1 VKLDLTPTICVLSL
15 IAAFCCEAASLT
27 PITLNCDK
35 LKSSALTNSE
45 RRIEITAQGF
55 SVLPPQGE
63 GWCYRLTGSQG
74 ISFYKVSRYGKVFEP
89 PRSRAAIAVMHTFSA
104 VAMSLKGFRDFGPNI
119 QSPSE
124 MQAAVDL
131 LIREHVFAQILMGVI
146 TSEHSF
152 YLVKSDI
159 ETDSYS
165 SASCVRFQAR
175 IEERGNSQAS
185 GLVFIL
191 NLAHN
196 IICRHPTGPEI
207 GLIWVGLVERY
218 AQGDQAGVDT
228 LKEEYEPFVQSLQFI
243 PPR

>member
-1 VKLDLTPTICVLSL
+1 MKSYLTPAACVLSL

-35 LKSSALTNSE
+35 LKSSALTNSA
-45 RRIEITAQGF
+45 RRIEITTQGF

-63 GWCYRLTGSQG
+63 AWCYRLMASQG

-89 PRSRAAIAVMHTFSA
+89 PRSRAAIAAMHMFSA

-131 LIREHVFAQILMGVI
+131 LIRDHLFAQILMGVI

-152 YLVKSDI
+152 RLLESDI
-159 ETDSYS
+159 ATDSYS
-165 SASCVRFQAR
+165 GASCVR
-175 IEERGNSQAS
+175 S
-185 GLVFIL
+185 
-191 NLAHN
+191 
-196 IICRHPTGPEI
+196 TPE
-207 GLIWVGLVERY
+207 
-218 AQGDQAGVDT
+218 
-228 LKEEYEPFVQSLQFI
+228 LKNEAI
-243 PPR
+243 PRLPVSFLY